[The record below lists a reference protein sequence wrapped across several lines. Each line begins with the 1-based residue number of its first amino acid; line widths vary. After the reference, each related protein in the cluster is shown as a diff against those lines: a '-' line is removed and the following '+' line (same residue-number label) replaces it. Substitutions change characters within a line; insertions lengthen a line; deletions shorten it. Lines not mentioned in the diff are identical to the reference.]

1 MDNIPRIEIIPKK
14 AVYQICLCEK
24 TTDKIFLNTCTV
36 AYSEQEAIEKT
47 KVGSVIKELGLRR
60 EDVDFYIKIV
70 GHLYEGK
77 TFAEAIA
84 KTPELT
90 TAEKATCAEIK
101 ATLEK

>member
-1 MDNIPRIEIIPKK
+1 MDEIIEVPRKS
-14 AVYQICLCEK
+14 VYQILLAEK
-24 TTDKIFLNTCTV
+24 ATDKVLLSTSVID
-36 AYSEQEAIEKT
+36 YSESAAIEKI
-47 KVGSVIKELGLRR
+47 KVGSIIKELGLKR

-90 TAEKATCAEIK
+90 TAEKAICAEIK
-101 ATLEK
+101 AKLK